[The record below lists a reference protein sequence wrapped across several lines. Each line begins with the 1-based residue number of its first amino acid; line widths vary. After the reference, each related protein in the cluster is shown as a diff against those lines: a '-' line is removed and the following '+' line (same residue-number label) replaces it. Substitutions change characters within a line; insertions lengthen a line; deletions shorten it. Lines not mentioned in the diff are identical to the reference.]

1 MPLTACRSLM
11 PAIAAALTCGSL
23 ALTAGP
29 ASARA
34 IPTTTIDHWGSFLG
48 QHRPGGHRTSLVPI
62 PMTVPGRVVEIG
74 TSNSTDYALLANGKL
89 YAWGQG
95 SHGQL
100 GDGRLADSFGRPVQ
114 VRFPRGVRIKSIPAD
129 VMPFDSALAI
139 DTTGHVWGWGFN
151 YGGELCRGSAIT
163 YTRPVRLPFSHVT
176 AVAGASDH
184 VIYDAGRQLYMCG
197 TNDFGELG
205 DGNTQTS
212 YVPVR
217 VRNLEGTDV
226 ASLVASYGNTGVL
239 MKNGSYYDWGLDS
252 RGQLG
257 DGLIGHGA
265 DTPIAVS
272 LPGRVA
278 LASLGGSLGNN
289 GQTLV
294 QLADGKLFAWG
305 DDQYGQLGN
314 GTTGDDPSPV
324 PFSAPHGV
332 TYWSLATSG
341 ATSYAISISGD
352 VYAWGASA
360 QGQAGDGGRT
370 PVLTPVKVVSGA
382 TAISATAAD
391 VEAEIGGPL
400 NH

>member
-1 MPLTACRSLM
+1 MPLTARRSLM
-11 PAIAAALTCGSL
+11 AAIAAALTCGSL
-23 ALTAGP
+23 AFAAGP

-34 IPTTTIDHWGSFLG
+34 VPTTTVDHWGTFLG

-100 GDGRLADSFGRPVQ
+100 GDGHLADSFGRPVQ
-114 VRFPRGVRIKSIPAD
+114 GRFPHGVKIKSIPAD
-129 VMPFDSALAI
+129 VMPFDSCLAI
-139 DTTGHVWGWGFN
+139 DTTRHVWGWGF
-151 YGGELCRGSAIT
+151 
-163 YTRPVRLPFSHVT
+163 
-176 AVAGASDH
+176 
-184 VIYDAGRQLYMCG
+184 
-197 TNDFGELG
+197 NDFGELG

-217 VRNLEGTDV
+217 VRNLDGADV

-257 DGLIGHGA
+257 DGLVGHGA
-265 DTPIAVS
+265 DTPVAVS
-272 LPGRVA
+272 VPGRVA
-278 LASLGGSLGNN
+278 LVSLGGSLGNN

-305 DDQYGQLGN
+305 EDRYGQLGN
-314 GTTGDDPSPV
+314 GATGHFSSPV
-324 PFSAPHGV
+324 PFSPPHGV

-341 ATSYAISISGD
+341 ATSYAISMSGN

-360 QGQAGDGGRT
+360 QGQAGNGGRT
-370 PVLTPVKVVSGA
+370 PVLTPVKVVPGGSGLS
-382 TAISATAAD
+382 T
-391 VEAEIGGPL
+391 
-400 NH
+400 